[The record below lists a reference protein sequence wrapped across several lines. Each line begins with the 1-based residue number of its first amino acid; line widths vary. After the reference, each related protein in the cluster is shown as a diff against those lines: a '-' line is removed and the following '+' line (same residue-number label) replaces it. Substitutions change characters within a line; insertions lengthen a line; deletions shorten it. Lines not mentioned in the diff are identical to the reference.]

1 MKRIS
6 NDKDI
11 HNYISWL
18 IKNHHWSYS
27 KGKKHGSLFSRTGK
41 RITVPS
47 TPSDCR
53 AYKNLRKDIERV
65 IKNEVY

>member
-11 HNYISWL
+11 QNYITWV
-18 IKNHHWSYS
+18 IKKHHWVFS
-27 KGKKHGSLFSRTGK
+27 KGKKHSRLFSKSGK
-41 RITVPS
+41 RITVPV

-53 AYKNLRKDIERV
+53 AYKNLRKDIERI
-65 IKNEVY
+65 IKNETC